1 MKLVLA
7 TPLYPPESGG
17 PATYAEA
24 LMQGLPIHGIEV
36 LLVKFSDVRHLPK
49 VVRHF
54 AYFLKVFRVARHA
67 NLVLA
72 LDPVSVGFPAML
84 AAKLA
89 RKKLVLKVVGDF
101 AWEQGTQRYGIKET
115 LDDFVVQ
122 KKVPM
127 QVRFLRAIQN
137 SVARSATEIIVPSS
151 YLKKIVSEWGVSPE
165 KITVIHNSIEIPPE
179 LLEEIAEPVQHSV
192 VSAGRLVPWKK
203 VDGVIDAM
211 KKVREIISD
220 AQLSIVGDG
229 PDRVSLEM
237 HAKKSLNHAVEFMG
251 ALSHT
256 DTLKQLQKGSVVV
269 LNSSYE
275 GLSHLL
281 IEALMLGCVIIATD
295 AGGNSE
301 VITHEENGLLVQVED
316 TDGLVAALLRVL
328 QDDELR
334 ARLKARALQSASTFS
349 RPEMLM
355 HTAHLLSA
363 VSDVSF
369 T

>member
-7 TPLYPPESGG
+7 TPLYPPDSGG

-24 LMQGLPIHGIEV
+24 LVQGLPSHGIEV
-36 LLVKFSDVRHLPK
+36 LLVKFGDVRHLPK

-54 AYFLKVFRVARHA
+54 VYFRNILRATAHA
-67 NLVLA
+67 DVVLA

-89 RKKLVLKVVGDF
+89 RKKLVLKIVGDF
-101 AWEQGTQRYGIKET
+101 AWEQGTQRYGIKAT
-115 LDDFVVQ
+115 LDEFVTE
-122 KKVPM
+122 KRVPT

-137 SVARSATEIIVPSS
+137 SVARSAVEIIVPSE
-151 YLKKIVSEWGVSPE
+151 YLKRIVSEWGVSPE
-165 KITVIHNSIEIPPE
+165 KITVIHNSIEIP
-179 LLEEIAEPVQHSV
+179 EEILHTASQPLSHSV

-203 VDGVIDAM
+203 VDGVIEAV
-211 KKVREIISD
+211 KIVREQISD
-220 AQLSIVGDG
+220 VQLTIVGDG
-229 PDRVSLEM
+229 PDRVSLEEK
-237 HAKKSLNHAVEFMG
+237 AKESLDGAVTFTG
-251 ALSHT
+251 SLSHV
-256 DTLKQLQKGSVVV
+256 DTLKQLQRGSVFV

-281 IEALMLGCVIIATD
+281 IEALMLGCAIIATN

-301 VITHEENGLLVQVED
+301 VITDEESGLLVSVGD
-316 TDGLVAALLRVL
+316 TDGLVAALVR
-328 QDDELR
+328 
-334 ARLKARALQSASTFS
+334 FS

-355 HTAHLLSA
+355 HTARLLSS

-369 T
+369 K